1 MSTPEIA
8 SREVRPMLLL
18 RHISAL
24 THPSALRD
32 EIARDYSNLVL
43 SMDEYERVKDEFQGI
58 QVWWVSS
65 KVMPPPQ
72 SMYPQQERRQTSWS
86 HIVFEH
92 PATFETLAM
101 EPAKE
106 EIIEDLVTFSKSKH
120 FYARTGKTLK
130 RGYLLYGPPGTG
142 KSTMIAAMANL
153 LNYDVYDLELT
164 AVKDNTDFRKPLIES
179 TRKSIIVIEDMD
191 CSLDLTGQR
200 TKKEEKSPDED
211 KEKSEKEIPKEHKEE
226 SSSKVTF

>member
-32 EIARDYSNLVL
+32 EIAKDCSNLVR

-72 SMYPQQERRQTSWS
+72 SMYPQQERRYRRLSF
-86 HIVFEH
+86 H
-92 PATFETLAM
+92 
-101 EPAKE
+101 KRYR
-106 EIIEDLVTFSKSKH
+106 EIITEAYLKH
-120 FYARTGKTLK
+120 AIQQG
-130 RGYLLYGPPGTG
+130 
-142 KSTMIAAMANL
+142 
-153 LNYDVYDLELT
+153 
-164 AVKDNTDFRKPLIES
+164 
-179 TRKSIIVIEDMD
+179 
-191 CSLDLTGQR
+191 
-200 TKKEEKSPDED
+200 
-211 KEKSEKEIPKEHKEE
+211 KEIRGRHG
-226 SSSKVTF
+226 